1 MDDSTDDSIDNTA
14 QKFWAT
20 ARSHLKNAETI
31 SRLAGTGVIIF
42 GLVATVG
49 GIAASSPSNITTWS
63 ASTVGIWGA
72 GLAVICAAIQKIL
85 EKDHIALLEQA
96 KVSLDRTQ
104 AYLYQRNEIKRQIE
118 DMQSLDMQRLQMQS
132 TFGYMLEQTEQLL
145 LARTRPGIKKAIHSL
160 FDLCQAELLASM
172 GMTYADKMTIS
183 VYRVVKKSSSED
195 PLLEILSN
203 RKPNKAEEQDYDSRS
218 WRKGEGYSG
227 QAWMLADEVV
237 VPDTMTLP
245 PSLHTTN
252 LGAQAK
258 GDPEAELKRYR
269 SVASVP
275 IRVGSTDEVWGVVS
289 VTTNQPNKFS
299 TYFGDDDVAS
309 QNVETVRILSK
320 MIAVLV
326 ACCAT
331 SGEEDSQSAAEES
344 GGNDENI

>member
-1 MDDSTDDSIDNTA
+1 MDDSTDDGITDTA
-14 QKFWAT
+14 QNFWAT
-20 ARSHLKNAETI
+20 TWTHLKNAERI

-49 GIAASSPSNITTWS
+49 GIAASSPSNLTTWS

-85 EKDHIALLEQA
+85 EKDHIALLENA
-96 KVSLDRTQ
+96 KVALDRTQ
-104 AYLYQRNEIKRQIE
+104 SFLYQRNEIKRQIE
-118 DMQSLDMQRLQMQS
+118 NMQSLDMQRLQMQS

-145 LARTRPGIKKAIHSL
+145 LTTPRPDIKGAIHSL

-183 VYRVVKKSSSED
+183 VYKVVKKSASED
-195 PLLEILSN
+195 PILEILSN

-252 LGAQAK
+252 LGAQAQ

-309 QNVETVRILSK
+309 QNVETVRTLSK

-331 SGEEDSQSAAEES
+331 SEQENVPSVAEN
-344 GGNDENI
+344 GGNDETA